1 MKAKKRRKK
10 MSEHKKTYFTTDGF
24 KPPVWFS
31 GLTFGGRWNGWEVPY
46 FTKAVALEIVA
57 QMPDHLR
64 YSEDIDAFV
73 YNDLEAT
80 GDEDCNEYFFG
91 EDINGEKYYSIG
103 GCSWCW
109 DEVYEEEEK

>member
-1 MKAKKRRKK
+1 
-10 MSEHKKTYFTTDGF
+10 MSEPKKTYFTTDGF

-31 GLTFGGRWNGWEVPY
+31 GLTFGGRWNGWEIPY

-57 QMPDHLR
+57 LMPDHLR
-64 YSEDIDAFV
+64 YSEDIDSFI

-91 EDINGEKYYSIG
+91 EDFNGEKYYSIG

-109 DEVYEEEEK
+109 DEVYEEEEE